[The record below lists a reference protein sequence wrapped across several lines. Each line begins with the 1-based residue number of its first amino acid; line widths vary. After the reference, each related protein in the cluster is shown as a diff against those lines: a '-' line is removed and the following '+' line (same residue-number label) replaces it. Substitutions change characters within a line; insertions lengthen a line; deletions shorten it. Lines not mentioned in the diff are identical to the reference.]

1 VILSQLAQSSP
12 ARPHARPRRMTGGS
26 HLSATTRV
34 CARALALPLPG
45 GGRSVDAGFLR
56 PRSLSRWPD
65 PSTLR
70 TVPSTRSL
78 PLAAPWSPQTT
89 VDHRARTPKTPTT
102 SPAHAPQLPFEH
114 RPEVRNSLLSTVPEL
129 ATTTSSREDVGL
141 WCLAGASGLR
151 RIWP

>member
-26 HLSATTRV
+26 HLSAPTRV
-34 CARALALPLPG
+34 CARVLALPLPG
-45 GGRSVDAGFLR
+45 GAGLSTPVFFAR
-56 PRSLSRWPD
+56 ALSRWPD

-70 TVPSTRSL
+70 SVPSTRSL

-89 VDHRARTPKTPTT
+89 VDHRARTPKTPAT

-129 ATTTSSREDVGL
+129 ATTTSSRMWG
-141 WCLAGASGLR
+141 CGA
-151 RIWP
+151 